1 MHFGLVQR
9 LEFSFGHIVTLQ
21 SGELQ
26 ILSCNR
32 EELNHQLAK
41 ISRIITISQ
50 YSILV
55 QVSRPWVCDAC
66 LQLSTLI
73 RVEEEE
79 KKGEW

>member
-1 MHFGLVQR
+1 MQFGSVQQ
-9 LEFSFGHIVTLQ
+9 LEFSFGHIVTLH
-21 SGELQ
+21 SEELQ

-32 EELNHQLAK
+32 EKLNHQLAK
-41 ISRIITISQ
+41 TSRIITLLQ
-50 YSILV
+50 YPILV